1 MRVEAGG
8 DDDQVRREIVD
19 APAGCATV
27 KASRKMSLPVRGRQ
41 RRVDDVADA
50 GLVLGAG
57 AGIERHLV
65 GRAVEHARIV
75 PEDVLRAVAV
85 VHVPVDDGDA
95 LGAMRLLRMAGG
107 DGGVVEQAEAHGR
120 RLLGMVAGRAR
131 RHEDVVGAAGEH
143 VVDGGVGGA
152 DGGQR
157 RLPAFRAH
165 HGVGIDALDAG
176 LGDRGAHLVD
186 EGLRVGIDNRG
197 RVAFRGEHAVERG
210 ELLVVQ
216 HALDG
221 PQAVG
226 PLRMA
231 WRRDVLQIDRMRI
244 EPGCHDPI

>member
-8 DDDQVRREIVD
+8 DEDQVRREIVERRQD
-19 APAGCATV
+19 ARLRRPRGKCRCRHRGASGALTMLPAPV
-27 KASRKMSLPVRGRQ
+27 SSLR
-41 RRVDDVADA
+41 
-50 GLVLGAG
+50 AG

-107 DGGVVEQAEAHGR
+107 DGDVVEQAEAHGR
-120 RLLGMVAGRAR
+120 RFSAWWPGGRDATKTLSAR
-131 RHEDVVGAAGEH
+131 PENTSSTAALAAPIAVSAACQLFGLT
-143 VVDGGVGGA
+143 D
-152 DGGQR
+152 
-157 RLPAFRAH
+157 
-165 HGVGIDALDAG
+165 GVGIDALDAG

-197 RVAFRGEHAVERG
+197 RVAFGGEHAVERG